1 MSCSV
6 FIYIFLKEIVNT
18 SHIYLFSQGN
28 LKPDEASKVLSV
40 FEGRFSRLKEERDN
54 LRKAKEALELSQ
66 PEHLSAS
73 DDRMQVGLEELQDL
87 KVSYNISV
95 MLYFFPGLFLILFSH
110 FPSFIVVL
118 GLGFLGGGSGMGLWG
133 GGF

>member
-1 MSCSV
+1 MKTFCCLKFLSKV
-6 FIYIFLKEIVNT
+6 AKFVTTADYIPAACVCNQHLPRWKHFALYLYTFKKLLNIF
-18 SHIYLFSQGN
+18 HIYLFSQGN

-87 KVSYNISV
+87 KVSV
-95 MLYFFPGLFLILFSH
+95 E
-110 FPSFIVVL
+110 
-118 GLGFLGGGSGMGLWG
+118 
-133 GGF
+133 

>member
-1 MSCSV
+1 M
-6 FIYIFLKEIVNT
+6 
-18 SHIYLFSQGN
+18 
-28 LKPDEASKVLSV
+28 KPDEASKVLSV

-87 KVSYNISV
+87 KVSCNTSV
-95 MLYFFPGLFLILFSH
+95 MLYFFPGLLLILFSH

-118 GLGFLGGGSGMGLWG
+118 GLGF
-133 GGF
+133 

>member
-1 MSCSV
+1 M
-6 FIYIFLKEIVNT
+6 
-18 SHIYLFSQGN
+18 
-28 LKPDEASKVLSV
+28 KPDEASKVLSV

-87 KVSYNISV
+87 KVSDDIKPAKIIY
-95 MLYFFPGLFLILFSH
+95 
-110 FPSFIVVL
+110 
-118 GLGFLGGGSGMGLWG
+118 
-133 GGF
+133 